1 MAEEVDEFDCGC
13 GRASSEPP
21 DVGVEDVDAV
31 DDCHY
36 ARRKAIAGCAVGM
49 EVHGNFYRGFE
60 FAYDGGGAQRVDK
73 ACHILQGDD
82 LCAEGFHFLGFVDE
96 VFVGEDLF
104 RFGFFFAE
112 ESAEKAFGCGCFGLG
127 IDCIAYGSVGDSAQR
142 VYKAYRFLYVVD
154 VVQCVEDTHNV
165 KTVGDSFLIESFED
179 IVGVGYITEK
189 VAAAR

>member
-1 MAEEVDEFDCGC
+1 MRWQASRRVSSSDALAAATARSSCASISAGSLSVSGSNSRGILPRSNALRAFAGAAELAADFAYGFHVGFYFNAELFLAEEVDEFDCGC

-73 ACHILQGDD
+73 ACHILQG
-82 LCAEGFHFLGFVDE
+82 
-96 VFVGEDLF
+96 
-104 RFGFFFAE
+104 
-112 ESAEKAFGCGCFGLG
+112 
-127 IDCIAYGSVGDSAQR
+127 
-142 VYKAYRFLYVVD
+142 
-154 VVQCVEDTHNV
+154 
-165 KTVGDSFLIESFED
+165 
-179 IVGVGYITEK
+179 
-189 VAAAR
+189 